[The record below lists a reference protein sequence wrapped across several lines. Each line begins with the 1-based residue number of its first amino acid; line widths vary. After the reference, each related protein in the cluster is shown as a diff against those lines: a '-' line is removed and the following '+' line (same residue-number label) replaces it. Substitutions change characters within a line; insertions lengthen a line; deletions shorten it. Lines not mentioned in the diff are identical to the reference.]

1 MAFTFNAVRR
11 LGLGGGWADAFPPGV
26 KEVVAESDSSLRIE
40 FTGRPS
46 LSVWPYGIGM
56 APIMPSHVWEP
67 RLESIDSAEALY
79 ALAGEGDASGGPL
92 EIAEFG
98 EGSILATANP
108 GYPGVAVDR
117 VEYTVYPDEAAAVAD
132 LAAGNLDTI
141 LSPRGLTA
149 ESLDALAPVEE
160 VEVTESPANAIRY
173 LGFNLDRQPMA
184 APGFRQ
190 ALALL
195 LDREQA
201 TASLANDSDAAYT
214 VLTPANEAW
223 FDDDVA
229 GEIASGF
236 SGTPESRLASA
247 LASLRSAGY
256 TWATE
261 PKIVNGDLVPGQGI
275 AIAGQAPAPLT
286 ILTPGDAYDPD
297 RPEYATQIESV
308 LEGLGFD
315 VRPVITDFDTVVDL
329 AFTPGSDGALHYD
342 MYLLGWTLGNPS
354 LPSYYRSFFASGAPS
369 NTTGYESAEFASILA
384 DYETATEGAE
394 AKRALWEMEKILA
407 KDLPYLVLYHPEI
420 SEAYRSDRVGYDFDS
435 VLGGIQGR
443 LGGLDGL
450 QPAD

>member
-1 MAFTFNAVRR
+1 MASGWRR
-11 LGLGGGWADAFPPGV
+11 SCPA
-26 KEVVAESDSSLRIE
+26 
-40 FTGRPS
+40 
-46 LSVWPYGIGM
+46 
-56 APIMPSHVWEP
+56 HVWEP

-92 EIAEFG
+92 EIVEFG
-98 EGSILATANP
+98 EGTIVATANP

-236 SGTPESRLASA
+236 SGTPGSPTRIRSRITPICRIHLGR
-247 LASLRSAGY
+247 RS
-256 TWATE
+256 
-261 PKIVNGDLVPGQGI
+261 
-275 AIAGQAPAPLT
+275 
-286 ILTPGDAYDPD
+286 
-297 RPEYATQIESV
+297 R
-308 LEGLGFD
+308 
-315 VRPVITDFDTVVDL
+315 
-329 AFTPGSDGALHYD
+329 
-342 MYLLGWTLGNPS
+342 
-354 LPSYYRSFFASGAPS
+354 
-369 NTTGYESAEFASILA
+369 
-384 DYETATEGAE
+384 
-394 AKRALWEMEKILA
+394 
-407 KDLPYLVLYHPEI
+407 
-420 SEAYRSDRVGYDFDS
+420 
-435 VLGGIQGR
+435 
-443 LGGLDGL
+443 
-450 QPAD
+450 